1 MKSTY
6 ATTTHNKFFEN
17 IQVDMHSATP
27 KYLQLAHSI
36 LEAIE
41 SGKIHKNILLPS
53 LNELTYNLEISRETA
68 DRSYKYLQH
77 LGVLSS
83 VPGKGH
89 YVITTEIKQELKVC
103 LLINKI
109 SEEKKVF
116 YDAFVA
122 NLGTH
127 VPIDFYIYNND
138 FKLFKRLITQ
148 KNDYSHYAIIPHFL
162 DSEDEAEVLIDA
174 IPKEKLILLDKAL
187 PEVHGKYGC
196 IYENFQKD
204 IYKALEQAVQSL
216 SKYHTIKLIFP
227 KDSYY
232 PKEIIAGFNSF
243 CLQYAFEREVIDSI
257 DHQNLKAGTVYI
269 CLNEPSLIS
278 VIEKVS
284 ATSFKVGTDIGLISY
299 NETPM
304 KKYILKGITTISTDY
319 KHMGLLAAEMIAKGY
334 REKVELPFMLNLR
347 ASL

>member
-1 MKSTY
+1 MKSSYVT
-6 ATTTHNKFFEN
+6 ASHNKFFEN
-17 IQVDMHSATP
+17 IHVDMHSATP

-68 DRSYKYLQH
+68 DKSYKYLQH
-77 LGVLSS
+77 LGVLSAI
-83 VPGKGH
+83 PGKGH
-89 YVITTEIKQELKVC
+89 YVTTTEIKQELKIC

-109 SEEKKVF
+109 SDEKKVF

-138 FKLFKRLITQ
+138 FKLFKRLLAQ
-148 KNDYSHYAIIPHFL
+148 KADYSHYAIMPHFL
-162 DSEDEAEVLIDA
+162 DNCDEAELLIDA

-187 PEVHGKYGC
+187 PGVKGKYGC
-196 IYENFQKD
+196 VYENFRKD
-204 IYKALEQAVQSL
+204 IYKALEQALYPL
-216 SKYHTIKLIFP
+216 SKYHTLKLVFP
-227 KDSYY
+227 KNSYF
-232 PKEIIAGFNSF
+232 PEDIINGFNSF
-243 CLQYAFEREVIDSI
+243 CLQYAFEREVISEI
-257 DHQNLKAGTVYI
+257 KHEELKAGATYI
-269 CLNEPSLIS
+269 CLTENDLINL
-278 VIEKVS
+278 IEKV
-284 ATSFKVGTDIGLISY
+284 AQTKLLVGADIGVISY

-304 KKYILKGITTISTDY
+304 KKFILNGITTISTDY
-319 KHMGLLAAEMIAKGY
+319 KHMGVLAAEMIAKDY
-334 REKVELPFMLNLR
+334 REKVELPFMINLR